1 MEIIN
6 ARITNVSLTM
16 KDVPTF
22 YITLEGDG
30 WGVNM
35 GGYCIGKGYLGS
47 DNISVESGAGLEA
60 MLRIMDTV
68 GVSSWEDLKGK
79 YCRIEADGWGS
90 TVKKI
95 GNIINN
101 KWFDLKEFFDS
112 VKGENN
118 DQS

>member
-1 MEIIN
+1 MEIMN
-6 ARITNVSLTM
+6 AHITNVSLTM
-16 KDVPTF
+16 EDVPTF

-79 YCRIEADGWGS
+79 YCRIESDGWGS

-112 VKGENN
+112 AKGENN